1 MDRYFRV
8 CAPADKIPFV
18 RDLLNAQGFESSGL
32 SFWEKAFKLEVS
44 PFSLGNSLASFF
56 GLIYIQDISSML
68 PPLPLE
74 PQSGDFVLDLCASP
88 GSKTGILADLT
99 GFEGGVLA
107 NEPTPSRL
115 SVLRRN
121 LQHQGV
127 MNAASSGFRGEKI
140 PLPQDSVEAV
150 LLDVPCSGWGT
161 EAKNPGIREF
171 WREDKLDA
179 LLSVQRGLLSS
190 AARLLAPGGRLV
202 YSTCTT
208 NPGENEEQ
216 MQWAVDHLGLR
227 AVKAPRPLGLSVLSA
242 PGFSSAYRTEAVRGE
257 GQGFFVALLQKPGEG
272 EVVPSGRPV
281 RSGCPC
287 GPKALDFLREKG
299 EIYQVKDKVF
309 RIPGPLRDMRVN
321 FSLQGAYLGKAKK
334 KGYQFAPRLRGLIPG
349 EPDEREAVVFEDAKE
364 LEGLVRGKSL
374 AAPINSGAC
383 PIYWKKLPLGWARA
397 KNGRLL
403 WTEK

>member
-8 CAPADKIPFV
+8 CAPEDKIPFV
-18 RDLLNAQGFESSGL
+18 RDLLNAQGFEFSEL

-68 PPLPLE
+68 PPLSLE

-121 LQHQGV
+121 LQQQGI
-127 MNAASSGFRGEKI
+127 MNVATSGYRGENI
-140 PLPQDSVEAV
+140 PLARDSVRTT

-171 WREDKLDA
+171 WSADKLDS

-208 NPGENEEQ
+208 NQGENEEQ
-216 MQWAVDHLGLR
+216 MQWAVDRLGLQP
-227 AVKAPRPLGLSVLSA
+227 VKAPRPQGISVLNA
-242 PGFSSAYRTEAVRGE
+242 PGFPSAYRTEAGQGE

-281 RSGCPC
+281 RSECPS
-287 GPKALDFLREKG
+287 GPGALDFLRERG
-299 EIYQVKDKVF
+299 EVYQVKDKVF
-309 RIPGPLRDMRVN
+309 RIPGPLRDIPAQ
-321 FSLQGAYLGKAKK
+321 FSSQGAYLGKAKK
-334 KGYQFAPRLRGLIPG
+334 KGDQIAPRLRGLIPG
-349 EPDEREAVVFEDAKE
+349 EPDAAEAVVFEDAKE